1 VPLADWNRRAQ
12 ILQHLRGSDGKYAAP
27 FDKGKLKSFS
37 LLGGTW
43 DGYAAIVVQMV
54 IADTLLEMEK
64 MMREDRV
71 VRPDLPH
78 PPA

>member
-1 VPLADWNRRAQ
+1 
-12 ILQHLRGSDGKYAAP
+12 
-27 FDKGKLKSFS
+27 